1 MKTAHLQLLAQK
13 CLTHNMK
20 KPILLFFLTAC
31 IRTEVINA
39 PIESIDTM
47 VVTRVDTTEVVEED
61 TTRVEIGFNPSVEDW
76 EDTEID
82 Y

>member
-1 MKTAHLQLLAQK
+1 
-13 CLTHNMK
+13 MK
-20 KPILLFFLTAC
+20 KLFIIVLLSSC
-31 IRTEVINA
+31 VRTEVINA

>member
-1 MKTAHLQLLAQK
+1 MVSRRP
-13 CLTHNMK
+13 CSVMK
-20 KPILLFFLTAC
+20 KLFIIVLLSSC
-31 IRTEVINA
+31 VRTEVINA

>member
-1 MKTAHLQLLAQK
+1 MKTAHLPLLAQK

-20 KPILLFFLTAC
+20 KPILLFFLTSC

-47 VVTRVDTTEVVEED
+47 VVTRVDTTEVQD
-61 TTRVEIGFNPSVEDW
+61 TTRIQIGFNPTVEDW
-76 EDTEID
+76 EDTEVD